1 MRLEMGRTG
10 EQRSPKVHINPTL
23 DFSGPQSFTEVPAWT
38 FFQAY
43 FTLPTFL
50 NKIASVCYFS
60 FALSFLSIRTLC
72 KFFVEDPRPQ
82 SQTLTQGRQLIASNT
97 FIPIES
103 ELFTVTDS
111 YGAFFTTTIE
121 EASQYLFAFPWEEK

>member
-50 NKIASVCYFS
+50 NKIASVCYFLPAVFLLAS
-60 FALSFLSIRTLC
+60 DLKANLSWAI
-72 KFFVEDPRPQ
+72 
-82 SQTLTQGRQLIASNT
+82 QGLI
-97 FIPIES
+97 
-103 ELFTVTDS
+103 TDS
-111 YGAFFTTTIE
+111 HNTAI
-121 EASQYLFAFPWEEK
+121 